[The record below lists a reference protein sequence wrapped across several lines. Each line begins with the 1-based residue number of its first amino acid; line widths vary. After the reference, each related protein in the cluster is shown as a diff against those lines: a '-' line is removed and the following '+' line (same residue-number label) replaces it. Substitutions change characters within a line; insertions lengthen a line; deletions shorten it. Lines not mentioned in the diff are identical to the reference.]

1 MHWGGLLL
9 LAAGARATASPLIRS
24 AGRQALSIVEADGE
38 PLTEAPDQ
46 VDLYEVVETE
56 GVLFPNCS
64 AAEVAVVKEVSDCSN
79 LDVLNCSNS
88 FVLNNG
94 VKSVCAVS
102 GERCLDRG
110 SAFCCYSTGD
120 AELCDKKPRRVL
132 SCSTQT
138 RPVQCSRAFERHE
151 VGEPGD
157 RAIMV
162 ACAWD
167 GMQRKCV
174 GRESPLSD
182 MACGGVRSQRL
193 GGAAAAMSVQGPA
206 AKASLE
212 HGATAAGYSA
222 PSSAAAPAGRPGQA
236 PCKAP
241 NFALAWQ
248 FVSGL
253 PGGPPQMV
261 YRAAKS
267 PGPIQRAG
275 SPPVAGMRSPRTGAA
290 SPPLAIRKSATALPP
305 AKSFAPPTSH
315 LGSTVP
321 NPNGRVAHS
330 GPGAGPGPPQFG
342 RAPCAGP
349 GVASAGAATGALL
362 APPGSPVAGEGVAG
376 EQIRARINSRKR
388 LASIMLVVIEAQPPP
403 VRHASPPQPMRIQPQ
418 SPPMQPQSPPDHA
431 GIDGHSPQPGAP
443 VLVRHHSHQQMR
455 LHGSP
460 GAERTTSPRPC
471 HLIRHTSPIQ
481 RKAPIPGPIAES
493 TPVRSP
499 CPQPQT
505 VIKDPEHPVPT
516 QMIPVLP
523 KQLSLGQALPEAA
536 QTNVLNAQTVPGI
549 AIPGRAP
556 ATARTESQRASLYS
570 TPPSDTQVP
579 SVPSQRASNATLS
592 PPPTPL
598 RNHRA
603 VADAQQSHSLPP
615 PPCPIVTE
623 GLDPAPGAMQLL
635 WTLRCSSS
643 EAAVAQR
650 SLLHQ
655 WEAGC
660 ELPATQR
667 VGQLFQKEFFESL
680 LGQEDAALVDREH
693 FQIWA
698 VGSSGSEI
706 GYNALHMLVQ
716 LLKTVQCRVPS
727 MFLFT
732 SFVRLAVSGQA
743 INFDLVGDGVATHV
757 VLAICCV
764 QVLVFYVPAEL
775 DERSVEGAEYLA
787 SADLANQFS
796 AMGLDAASLV
806 VEDWKKLAMEW
817 QQVNRGERAQG
828 IVLGKRLHAMS
839 FAATLTKSFDKYQG
853 GLFNAFIFVNRG
865 ERAQGIVL
873 GKRLHAMSFAATLT
887 KSFDKYQGPIYA
899 AAVMPVDD
907 DKPQFE
913 FLPRTACLG
922 VHDRELFIIPILIFN
937 LTISIIIIIIVIN
950 IVIITIITS
959 SPAPSSKRAF
969 SLPCV
974 YALRCQNLRQRNHC
988 SFFLTN
994 FSSNGTMVN
1003 DQQLSIGGEQVPLC
1017 DGDRIVLLR
1026 PGSASPLMEFRFD
1039 LSGSLLKGLG
1049 PWLLPSRHVQMRSS
1063 ALAPPALQT
1072 VPVAEPAPPTPR
1084 EAMPLKTSTTVVT
1097 DCESTATDARVPL
1110 PSIQATIAEKNKPS
1124 EHQTWEDSQFGVS
1137 C

>member
-1 MHWGGLLL
+1 
-9 LAAGARATASPLIRS
+9 
-24 AGRQALSIVEADGE
+24 
-38 PLTEAPDQ
+38 
-46 VDLYEVVETE
+46 
-56 GVLFPNCS
+56 
-64 AAEVAVVKEVSDCSN
+64 
-79 LDVLNCSNS
+79 
-88 FVLNNG
+88 
-94 VKSVCAVS
+94 
-102 GERCLDRG
+102 
-110 SAFCCYSTGD
+110 
-120 AELCDKKPRRVL
+120 
-132 SCSTQT
+132 
-138 RPVQCSRAFERHE
+138 
-151 VGEPGD
+151 
-157 RAIMV
+157 
-162 ACAWD
+162 
-167 GMQRKCV
+167 
-174 GRESPLSD
+174 
-182 MACGGVRSQRL
+182 
-193 GGAAAAMSVQGPA
+193 
-206 AKASLE
+206 
-212 HGATAAGYSA
+212 
-222 PSSAAAPAGRPGQA
+222 
-236 PCKAP
+236 
-241 NFALAWQ
+241 
-248 FVSGL
+248 
-253 PGGPPQMV
+253 
-261 YRAAKS
+261 
-267 PGPIQRAG
+267 
-275 SPPVAGMRSPRTGAA
+275 MRSPRTGAA

-305 AKSFAPPTSH
+305 AKSFAPATSH

-321 NPNGRVAHS
+321 PNGRVVAHS
-330 GPGAGPGPPQFG
+330 APGGGPPQFVPAVRHAPG
-342 RAPCAGP
+342 RASPQPGP
-349 GVASAGAATGALL
+349 R
-362 APPGSPVAGEGVAG
+362 PEHFSP
-376 EQIRARINSRKR
+376 R
-388 LASIMLVVIEAQPPP
+388 LGAQPPP

-418 SPPMQPQSPPDHA
+418 SPPMQPQPPPDHA
-431 GIDGHSPQPGAP
+431 GIDGPSPQPGAP

-499 CPQPQT
+499 CPQPHT

-523 KQLSLGQALPEAA
+523 KQLSLGQALPEAP

-603 VADAQQSHSLPP
+603 VADAQQSHSLPS

-706 GYNALHMLVQ
+706 
-716 LLKTVQCRVPS
+716 
-727 MFLFT
+727 
-732 SFVRLAVSGQA
+732 
-743 INFDLVGDGVATHV
+743 D
-757 VLAICCV
+757 
-764 QVLVFYVPAEL
+764 
-775 DERSVEGAEYLA
+775 
-787 SADLANQFS
+787 
-796 AMGLDAASLV
+796 
-806 VEDWKKLAMEW
+806 
-817 QQVNRGERAQG
+817 
-828 IVLGKRLHAMS
+828 
-839 FAATLTKSFDKYQG
+839 
-853 GLFNAFIFVNRG
+853 
-865 ERAQGIVL
+865 
-873 GKRLHAMSFAATLT
+873 
-887 KSFDKYQGPIYA
+887 
-899 AAVMPVDD
+899 
-907 DKPQFE
+907 
-913 FLPRTACLG
+913 
-922 VHDRELFIIPILIFN
+922 
-937 LTISIIIIIIVIN
+937 
-950 IVIITIITS
+950 
-959 SPAPSSKRAF
+959 
-969 SLPCV
+969 
-974 YALRCQNLRQRNHC
+974 LRQRNHC

-1003 DQQLSIGGEQVPLC
+1003 DQLLSIGGEQVPLA

-1097 DCESTATDARVPL
+1097 DFESTATDAREATVVPPAML
-1110 PSIQATIAEKNKPS
+1110 EAARSVQ
-1124 EHQTWEDSQFGVS
+1124 GVS
-1137 C
+1137 FLGVELLPLFALEVGGECLRVDVPKEDLRIIHGPAISEGKKIGSCFPLLLGRSSQRSYWRRLLNENALNSLSRQHLQIEVSEEISLTSRNAAFYVRNLSASNPIRLCRTAAPEEVDSAAPLSHGGRRPIQHSDVIVLNPVQGVSLWLVFRDLFTERTDAAGPVAENSANASESQNRRQRASLDLSFMSEMSMLQ